1 MWASYLFTL
10 LLTLYFIIQIHG
22 QFRWVVFLYSCKNA
36 GISGIRSHSFSRSFT
51 SIKKSFNTNGTC
63 SRKATYSR
71 LDFIVHTFFIDLI
84 LISFSRTNVCV
95 TWCVFNIP
103 LVWFHLNSWD
113 RSYSVMQSHGMLV
126 FTSTLAFLSREIINK
141 CVKYGANFEV
151 RRVQADSSTQN
162 AEHQ

>member
-1 MWASYLFTL
+1 MLEFPAFA
-10 LLTLYFIIQIHG
+10 LTLSLV
-22 QFRWVVFLYSCKNA
+22 RSCQ
-36 GISGIRSHSFSRSFT
+36 S
-51 SIKKSFNTNGTC
+51 KKVSTVTE
-63 SRKATYSR
+63 RAHAKQHI
-71 LDFIVHTFFIDLI
+71 LDWILLCILFFIDLI

-113 RSYSVMQSHGMLV
+113 WSYSVMQSHGMLV
-126 FTSTLAFLSREIINK
+126 FTSMLAFLSREIINK